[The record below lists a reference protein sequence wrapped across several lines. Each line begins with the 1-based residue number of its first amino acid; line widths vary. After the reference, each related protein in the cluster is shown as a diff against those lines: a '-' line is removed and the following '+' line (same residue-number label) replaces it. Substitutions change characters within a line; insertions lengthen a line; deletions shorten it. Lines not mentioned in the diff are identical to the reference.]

1 MRVLDLMK
9 YPIVTVRPNAT
20 VQEAINIMANGNK
33 GCVIVAN
40 GGLLKELEGIV
51 TTTTIFK
58 KVFAKGLDPS
68 SVKVSEIMTKAP
80 LVTITPEASCREAA
94 DLMMEHK
101 VRRLPVLEDG
111 ALVGIVTSK
120 DLLSCV
126 M

>member
-40 GGLLKELEGIV
+40 SGLLKELEGIV

-58 KVFAKGLDPS
+58 KVFARGLDPS